1 MHLQGQ
7 MTWEKKLYDAFLLSL
22 QLIQNCLFGCQFL
35 LKYRTVV
42 VTEEKATT
50 ILMEHLLQNDSEV

>member
-1 MHLQGQ
+1 MHLQEQ

-22 QLIQNCLFGCQFL
+22 QLIQYWLFGCQFV
-35 LKYRTVV
+35 LKSHTVV
-42 VTEEKATT
+42 VTEEKAT